1 MGFENAKQ
9 PAGSRHGWR
18 GACIALAGLAAQ
30 CAVAGMAMKGGPR
43 QKVDNIP
50 MKGGPREKKVDDV
63 RRQQVEEDERLLAD
77 EGRIGKKE
85 MPGVQQQ
92 HKGSKSI
99 SSFLSPPFLALVA
112 ANPPAVLG
120 HYTVYMF
127 LPAVS

>member
-1 MGFENAKQ
+1 
-9 PAGSRHGWR
+9 
-18 GACIALAGLAAQ
+18 
-30 CAVAGMAMKGGPR
+30 MKGGPR

-50 MKGGPREKKVDDV
+50 MKGEPRREKKVDDV

-85 MPGVQQQ
+85 MPGVKQR
-92 HKGSKSI
+92 KGSKSI